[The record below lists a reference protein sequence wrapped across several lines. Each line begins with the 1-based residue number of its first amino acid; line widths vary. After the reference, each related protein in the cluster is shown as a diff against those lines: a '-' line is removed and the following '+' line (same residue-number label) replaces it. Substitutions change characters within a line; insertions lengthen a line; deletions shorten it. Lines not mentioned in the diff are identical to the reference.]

1 MRDEM
6 KAIGF
11 NCSPRAEGNTAQ
23 MIKAVFSE
31 LEKEG
36 IKTELIQVGGKDIRG
51 CKACG
56 ACRKNQDRKC
66 VFGKDGINEY
76 IEKMAA
82 ADIIIIGSPTY
93 FADLTTEAKA
103 LIDRCGYVGKGNGG
117 LFKRK
122 IGAAVVSMRRAGA
135 VNVFD
140 SINHFF
146 TISEMVVPGSSYWN
160 LSMGDFA
167 NDVEGTG
174 TMKTLGANIAW
185 LANKLK

>member
-1 MRDEM
+1 MRDMM

-11 NCSPRAEGNTAQ
+11 NCSPRTEGNTVQ

-31 LEKEG
+31 LENEG

-56 ACRKNQDRKC
+56 ACRKNQDKKC
-66 VFGKDGINEY
+66 VFGSDGINGY
-76 IEKMAA
+76 IEKMIE

-93 FADLTTEAKA
+93 FADLTAEAKA
-103 LIDRCGYVGKGNGG
+103 LIDRCGYVAKGNGN
-117 LFKRK
+117 LLKRK

-135 VNVFD
+135 VHVFD

-146 TISEMVVPGSSYWN
+146 TISEMIVPGSSYWN
-160 LSMGDFA
+160 LSMGEFEKDA
-167 NDVEGTG
+167 EGMG